1 MASSNLSEKSSSN
14 SSDIQYAA
22 STGTFLVLFI
32 LAGTIGNGL
41 IIVSILS
48 SKKLRSS
55 AFHLLSINLAIVNI
69 LECLLN
75 MTFNLTTVMS
85 IDTLKGIS
93 TVCKINAFFISVV
106 WMESILG
113 ITFMVVERM
122 AAMKNTDKIDVIQRP
137 KRVAVMVTYTWV
149 HSAAFSLPLATG
161 LVPVSVYSDINSC
174 LVSVESSAVY
184 IGTVSI
190 CCLVVPIVLTI
201 ILFII
206 TMKNAFAE
214 KSSVQAQMTRHQYSN
229 DVDEPNF
236 YKEFAGAKFS
246 GIILMCW
253 VFLVSPFLVAFFIY
267 LYRYSDMN
275 LDSGLKMSHSSI
287 VYFLLLWLKYCNV
300 FILPLFSLCYKKEF
314 WLNFKDVL
322 FCKKKNS
329 VNDVANEHNRLSL
342 DSQDKIEKLESREK
356 KIKEEKMKEAFIH
369 NSGFQVPVLFATAK
383 GVHIQTSESEVI
395 VDDQGT
401 VGKKCDVFGS
411 QGKLQQFGEDTSD
424 YDSSNELDPFSV
436 SHPVSTKNLRNQTS
450 PALHH
455 RSSSQPEVRTKG
467 HSPDQPTS
475 VTVTSAADSG
485 LDISSMNK
493 SAGPHPSPT
502 LTYGRSD
509 SCPADEK
516 IISNHSFIPTS
527 PKTAAVSKYNSDS
540 TNYNSSNDDN
550 QVQEPE
556 IFAQNEG
563 CENRAYKGDRD
574 DIERCN
580 SSTGQG
586 QNDQRDGQ
594 TTTGQGQTN
603 QRIGQSVDT
612 EIMSNRNISDA
623 CGKDGAATGCALNA
637 NVNNNEISDL
647 HGDGSVDTS
656 GIVPATPSKKKKKHK
671 KQAKGSN
678 YTGILRNGGEELRL
692 PRPPPRLAPLQ
703 GCHQPLY
710 QRMTE
715 TETTAPEDIPQNSN
729 CSGETGIISHKAA
742 VYEVKH
748 DRKIKNKTRQ
758 RNADSQTSLLDSGS
772 SAELKS
778 LKDAVFGVS
787 ESDGYSS
794 QVLEVTTPSACNL
807 VDLSKDFG
815 SISPTLSQHSHDN

>member
-22 STGTFLVLFI
+22 STGTFLVMFI
-32 LAGTIGNGL
+32 LAGTIGNSL

-55 AFHLLSINLAIVNI
+55 AFHLLSINLAVVNI

-85 IDTLKGIS
+85 VDTLKGVS
-93 TVCKINAFFISVV
+93 TICRVNAFFISVV
-106 WMESILG
+106 WIESILG

-137 KRVAVMVTYTWV
+137 KRVAIMVAYTWV

-161 LVPVSVYSDINSC
+161 LVSVSIYSDINSC
-174 LVSVESSAVY
+174 LVSVDASAVY
-184 IGTVSI
+184 IGTLSV
-190 CCLVVPIVLTI
+190 CCFVVPIVVTV
-201 ILFII
+201 ILFIV
-206 TMKNAFAE
+206 TMKNAFTE
-214 KSSVQAQMTRHQYSN
+214 KSSVQAQMTRHQYST

-236 YKEFAGAKFS
+236 YKEFAGVKFS
-246 GIILMCW
+246 GIILTSW
-253 VFLVSPFLVAFFIY
+253 VFLVAPFVVAIFIY

-275 LDSGLKMSHSSI
+275 LDSGLKLSHSSI
-287 VYFLLLWLKYCNV
+287 MYFLLLWLKYCNV

-329 VNDVANEHNRLSL
+329 VNDVANEHNKLSL
-342 DSQDKIEKLESREK
+342 DSQDKIERLESGEK

-369 NSGFQVPVLFATAK
+369 NSGFQVPVLFATAQ

-411 QGKLQQFGEDTSD
+411 QEKLQQFGEDTSD

-436 SHPVSTKNLRNQTS
+436 SHPVSTKNLRNQTE
-450 PALHH
+450 PTPLQH
-455 RSSSQPEVRTKG
+455 RSNSQPEVRSKG
-467 HSPDQPTS
+467 QSTHHSTS

-493 SAGPHPSPT
+493 SGGHDSSPN
-502 LTYGRSD
+502 LTYDRSV
-509 SCPADEK
+509 SCPAGETG
-516 IISNHSFIPTS
+516 ISHRSFIPTS
-527 PKTAAVSKYNSDS
+527 QKSSAVDKQNKNNTSSRYN
-540 TNYNSSNDDN
+540 DN
-550 QVQEPE
+550 PTQEPE
-556 IFAQNEG
+556 IFAQMEG
-563 CENRAYKGDRD
+563 CENRAYKVDTA

-580 SSTGQG
+580 NSNGQEQTDQTSG
-586 QNDQRDGQ
+586 QALDK
-594 TTTGQGQTN
+594 
-603 QRIGQSVDT
+603 
-612 EIMSNRNISDA
+612 EIRMDRNISDVFE
-623 CGKDGAATGCALNA
+623 KDGAASGGNTKTI
-637 NVNNNEISDL
+637 NNEIVNSP
-647 HGDGSVDTS
+647 GDESVDIS
-656 GIVPATPSKKKKKHK
+656 GVTPATPSKRKKKHK
-671 KQAKGSN
+671 KQTKGSN
-678 YTGILRNGGEELRL
+678 YTGILRNGSEEMSP

-703 GCHQPLY
+703 GCHQPHY

-715 TETTAPEDIPQNSN
+715 TETAASADVPPNNNSLCETGVIPQ
-729 CSGETGIISHKAA
+729 KAT

-748 DRKIKNKTRQ
+748 DRKTRNKTRQ
-758 RNADSQTSLLDSGS
+758 RNSDSQSHTSLLDSGS
-772 SAELKS
+772 SAELKC
-778 LKDAVFGVS
+778 LKDSMFGAP

-807 VDLSKDFG
+807 VDLSK
-815 SISPTLSQHSHDN
+815 TLAAFLQVIPKNWTKHKSTNNDSRS

>member
-32 LAGTIGNGL
+32 LAGTICNGL

-55 AFHLLSINLAIVNI
+55 AFHLLSINLAVVNI

-85 IDTLKGIS
+85 EDTLKGVS
-93 TVCKINAFFISVV
+93 TVCKVNAFFISIV
-106 WMESILG
+106 WIESILG

-137 KRVAVMVTYTWV
+137 KRIAIMVAYTWV
-149 HSAAFSLPLATG
+149 HSTAFSLPLATG

-174 LVSVESSAVY
+174 LISVKSSAAY
-184 IGTVSI
+184 IGTLCL
-190 CCLVVPIVLTI
+190 CCLIGPIVVTV
-201 ILFII
+201 ILYII

-246 GIILMCW
+246 GIILISW
-253 VFLVSPFLVAFFIY
+253 IFLSAPFVVSIFVY
-267 LYRYSDMN
+267 LYGYSGMN
-275 LDSGLKMSHSSI
+275 LDSGLKTSHSSI
-287 VYFLLLWLKYCNV
+287 MYFLLLWLKYCNV
-300 FILPLFSLCYKKEF
+300 YILPLFSLCYKKEF
-314 WLNFKDVL
+314 WLNFRDVL

-329 VNDVANEHNRLSL
+329 VNDVANKNNRLSL
-342 DSQDKIEKLESREK
+342 DSQDKIERIESGEK

-395 VDDQGT
+395 VDDHGT

-411 QGKLQQFGEDTSD
+411 QEKLHQFGEDTSD

-436 SHPVSTKNLRNQTS
+436 SHPVSTKNLRNQTHTS
-450 PALHH
+450 LQH

-467 HSPDQPTS
+467 QTSDQPTS
-475 VTVTSAADSG
+475 ITVTSAVDSG
-485 LDISSMNK
+485 LDISGMNK
-493 SAGPHPSPT
+493 SGRYSSPN
-502 LTYGRSD
+502 LTYDRSV
-509 SCPADEK
+509 SCPSGDTNT
-516 IISNHSFIPTS
+516 SHQSFISTS
-527 PKTAAVSKYNSDS
+527 QNTMDTTVSESNVNS
-540 TNYNSSNDDN
+540 TSSNAEDN
-550 QVQEPE
+550 QIPE
-556 IFAQNEG
+556 TELFAQKEG
-563 CENRAYKGDRD
+563 CENHAYSADTS

-580 SSTGQG
+580 NSSGQR
-586 QNDQRDGQ
+586 QTDQMSDQ
-594 TTTGQGQTN
+594 AT
-603 QRIGQSVDT
+603 DT
-612 EIMSNRNISDA
+612 EITLDKNIP
-623 CGKDGAATGCALNA
+623 GLQDGAATGCIVVKNEVLNLPS
-637 NVNNNEISDL
+637 ND
-647 HGDGSVDTS
+647 SVDIS
-656 GIVPATPSKKKKKHK
+656 GVMPATPSKKKKKHK
-671 KQAKGSN
+671 KQNKSSN
-678 YTGILRNGGEELRL
+678 YTGILRNGSEELSP

-715 TETTAPEDIPQNSN
+715 TETAASSDVPQNSN
-729 CSGETGIISHKAA
+729 SEGATGVTSHKAA

-748 DRKIKNKTRQ
+748 DRKTKNKTKQ
-758 RNADSQTSLLDSGS
+758 RNADSQSQTSLLDSGS
-772 SAELKS
+772 SAELKC
-778 LKDAVFGVS
+778 LKDSMFGVS

-807 VDLSKDFG
+807 VDLSKEFG
-815 SISPTLSQHSHDN
+815 RISPSQTQHSHAD